1 MSILKP
7 MVTANFADHII
18 EVLTPLLGPH
28 TAKRALAMIC
38 KRADKELPE
47 LGHADLPLVCATL
60 RPMLRTLIG
69 NDVTVRVLAD
79 IADHAAHADH
89 ASPVDHAAH
98 GDLEDPGLRRSGVG
112 RGPLEGSK

>member
-1 MSILKP
+1 
-7 MVTANFADHII
+7 MVTASFADHIV

-38 KRADKELPE
+38 KRADKEVSE
-47 LGHADLPLVCATL
+47 LGHADLALVCATL

-79 IADHAAHADH
+79 IADHVSHGD
-89 ASPVDHAAH
+89 PREPTDRVDHGGH
-98 GDLEDPGLRRSGVG
+98 EDPGLRRSSAG